1 MERRWSTMVQVF
13 SGGVE
18 MIEIAVHLIS
28 RRKVVFSWTGV
39 SKLFVDELGQDRLQA
54 LLHGEIHP
62 ALAGFNTASTGRELD
77 IANKLPVELLLLSVG
92 FHGGQIVRVKNNPQ
106 EIGRASCRER
116 VCITTM
122 GVSMK

>member
-28 RRKVVFSWTGV
+28 PRSVVFSWTGV

-54 LLHGEIHP
+54 LLHVEIQP
-62 ALAGFNTASTGRELD
+62 ALAGFNTASTERKLG
-77 IANKLPVELLLLSVG
+77 IANILAVELLLLSVVD
-92 FHGGQIVRVKNNPQ
+92 HDGQTVR
-106 EIGRASCRER
+106 
-116 VCITTM
+116 
-122 GVSMK
+122 